1 METIKKENNTY
12 FLRLDPGDEF
22 ISSVRDFCIEN
33 KINSGW
39 LEAIGSTK
47 DLELAYFNLDKKD
60 YDTTDF
66 AEFLEILTISGN
78 IALKDEKP
86 FVHAHGLFGRA
97 DMSTIGGHVNRCVI
111 SATCEVMLHAGED
124 KMRREFDDE
133 TNLHLLK

>member
-1 METIKKENNTY
+1 MEIVKKENNTY
-12 FLRLDPGDEF
+12 FLRLDPGEEF
-22 ISSVRDFCIEN
+22 ISSLRDFCVEN
-33 KINSGW
+33 EIKSGW

-66 AEFLEILTISGN
+66 TEFLEILTITGN
-78 IALKDEKP
+78 VALKDGEP

-111 SATCEVMLHAGED
+111 SATCEVMLHAGEGEI
-124 KMRREFDDE
+124 RRKFDDE